1 METLIII
8 ILLAILAVSAILL
21 VWVKVSTGKSIREV
35 LNKLNAL
42 HLRVNQIGE
51 ERKVTS
57 KQAILDDNVTF
68 DESLIT
74 LMDKN

>member
-8 ILLAILAVSAILL
+8 TLLAILAVSAILL
-21 VWVKVSTGKSIREV
+21 VWVKVSTKNSIREV

-57 KQAILDDNVTF
+57 KKAILDDSVTF

-74 LMDKN
+74 LLDKN